1 MKCGSFRYTIILM
14 QHINGIQFRYGTN
27 EELLPGFSDDFPYI
41 SSFIEFDEKYSIPWH
56 WHKTVEL
63 FYIDS
68 GVLEYFTPRG
78 RYVFSQGECGFVNAN
93 VLHRTE
99 VPSSSDGV
107 RQMLHIFD
115 PSFISG
121 GYNNRIASKYV
132 IPLILSSV
140 DIIKF
145 EGGDEKIIDSIKA
158 AFSLDE
164 NMMGYELRLR
174 FLLSDV
180 WMMLLSSRQIPSDV
194 SSTSDSDAR
203 IRKLLGYVFEH
214 YGERIS
220 IENLAAYANM
230 SQRECYRIFRE
241 RLHIS
246 PVEYI
251 NSYRIQIACQMLISS
266 EKTITEIGQSC
277 GLGSSSYF
285 GKVFKAKMG
294 YTPEHFRAKM
304 AR

>member
-1 MKCGSFRYTIILM
+1 M
-14 QHINGIQFRYGTN
+14 QYINGIQFRYGTN
-27 EELLPGFSDDFPYI
+27 EELLPGFYEDFPYI
-41 SSFIEFDEKYSIPWH
+41 SSCFELNGKYSVPWH

-68 GVLEYFTPRG
+68 GDLEYFTPRG
-78 RYVFSQGECGFVNAN
+78 HYVFSKGECGFVNAN

-99 VPSSSDGV
+99 VPSSSKGV

-132 IPLILSSV
+132 MPLILSSIDV
-140 DIIKF
+140 LKF
-145 EGGDEKIIDSIKA
+145 EKERDEKIIDGIKA
-158 AFSLDE
+158 TFSLDE
-164 NMMGYELRLR
+164 NMMGYEMRLR

-180 WMMLLSSRQIPSDV
+180 WMMFLSSLQMPTDV
-194 SSTSDSDAR
+194 SSSADSDAR
-203 IRKLLGYVFEH
+203 IRKMLGFVFEH

-220 IENLAAYANM
+220 IENLAESANI
-230 SQRECYRIFRE
+230 SQRECYRIFRD

-251 NSYRIQIACQMLISS
+251 NSYRIQIASQMLIST
-266 EKTITEIGQSC
+266 EKTITEIGQAC

-294 YTPEHFRAKM
+294 CTPEQFRVKM

>member
-1 MKCGSFRYTIILM
+1 MEVFAIRFVLM
-14 QHINGIQFRYGTN
+14 QYINGIQFRYGTN
-27 EELLPGFSDDFPYI
+27 EELLPGFSEDFPYI
-41 SSFIEFDEKYSIPWH
+41 SSCFELNGKYSVPWH

-68 GVLEYFTPRG
+68 GDLEYFTPRG
-78 RYVFSQGECGFVNAN
+78 HYVFSKGECGFVNAN

-99 VPSSSDGV
+99 IPSSSKGV

-132 IPLILSSV
+132 MPLILSSIDV
-140 DIIKF
+140 LKF
-145 EGGDEKIIDSIKA
+145 EKERDEKIIDGIKA

-164 NMMGYELRLR
+164 NMMGYEMRLR

-180 WMMLLSSRQIPSDV
+180 WMMFLSSLQMPTDV
-194 SSTSDSDAR
+194 SSSADSDAR
-203 IRKLLGYVFEH
+203 IRKLLGFVFEH

-220 IENLAAYANM
+220 IENLAESANI
-230 SQRECYRIFRE
+230 SQRECYRIFRD

-266 EKTITEIGQSC
+266 DKTITEIGQAC

-294 YTPEHFRAKM
+294 FSPEQFRIKM

>member
-1 MKCGSFRYTIILM
+1 M
-14 QHINGIQFRYGTN
+14 QYINGIQFRYGTN
-27 EELLPGFSDDFPYI
+27 EELLPGFYEDFPYI
-41 SSFIEFDEKYSIPWH
+41 SSCFELNGKYSVPWH

-68 GVLEYFTPRG
+68 GDLEYFTPRG
-78 RYVFSQGECGFVNAN
+78 HYVFSKGVNAN

-99 VPSSSDGV
+99 VPSSSKGV

-132 IPLILSSV
+132 MPLILSSIDV
-140 DIIKF
+140 LKF
-145 EGGDEKIIDSIKA
+145 EKERDEKIIDGIKA

-164 NMMGYELRLR
+164 NMMGYEMRLR

-180 WMMLLSSRQIPSDV
+180 WMMFLSSLQMPTDV
-194 SSTSDSDAR
+194 SSAADSDAR
-203 IRKLLGYVFEH
+203 IRKLLGFVFEH

-220 IENLAAYANM
+220 IENLAESANI
-230 SQRECYRIFRE
+230 SQRECYRIFRD
-241 RLHIS
+241 RLRIS

-251 NSYRIQIACQMLISS
+251 NSYRIQIASQMLIST
-266 EKTITEIGQSC
+266 EKTITEIGQAC
-277 GLGSSSYF
+277 GQGSSSYF

-294 YTPEHFRAKM
+294 FSPEQFRVKM

>member
-1 MKCGSFRYTIILM
+1 ML
-14 QHINGIQFRYGTN
+14 HINGIQFRYGTN
-27 EELLPGFSDDFPYI
+27 EELLPGFSEDFPYI
-41 SSFIEFDEKYSIPWH
+41 SSCFELNGKYSVPWH

-68 GVLEYFTPRG
+68 GDLEYFTPRG
-78 RYVFSQGECGFVNAN
+78 HYVFSQGECGFVNAN

-99 VPSSSDGV
+99 IPSSSKGV

-132 IPLILSSV
+132 MPLILSSIDV
-140 DIIKF
+140 LKF
-145 EGGDEKIIDSIKA
+145 EKERDEKIIDGIKV

-164 NMMGYELRLR
+164 NMMGYEMRLR

-180 WMMLLSSRQIPSDV
+180 WMMFLSSCQISTDV
-194 SSTSDSDAR
+194 SSSSDSDAR
-203 IRKLLGYVFEH
+203 IRKLLGFVFEH

-220 IENLAAYANM
+220 IENLAESANI
-230 SQRECYRIFRE
+230 SQRECYRIFRD

-266 EKTITEIGQSC
+266 DKTITEIGQAC

-294 YTPEHFRAKM
+294 FSPEQFRVKM